1 MANRFQRGNFVVSD
15 LDRSVE
21 FYINVLGMDLDF
33 VKESEP
39 DSYSYIVFNI
49 SRERRLRFAMLSYPD
64 QARVMALTEI
74 DGELDPLQQPIRSAI
89 VIEVPDFDGT
99 ITRAE
104 NYSCHVFPEEQLLTP
119 DGREGRQVGIQDP
132 DGNLIVIY
140 FITHHPNQESDQ

>member
-1 MANRFQRGNFVVSD
+1 VANRFQRGNFVVSD

-21 FYINVLGMDLDF
+21 FYTNVLGMDLDF

-99 ITRAE
+99 VTRAE
-104 NYSCHVFPEEQLLTP
+104 DYSCHVFPEEQLLTP

>member
-15 LDRSVE
+15 LDRSVD
-21 FYINVLGMDLDF
+21 FYTSVLGMDVDF
-33 VKESEP
+33 IKESEP
-39 DSYSYIVFNI
+39 DSYSYIVFKI

-64 QARVMALTEI
+64 QPRVMALTEI
-74 DGELDPLQQPIRSAI
+74 DGGLDPLQQPIRSAI

-104 NYSCHVFPEEQLLTP
+104 GYSCHVFPEEKLFTP

-140 FITHHPNQESDQ
+140 FITYHPNQESDK

>member
-21 FYINVLGMDLDF
+21 FYTNVLGMDLDF

-99 ITRAE
+99 VTRAE
-104 NYSCHVFPEEQLLTP
+104 DYSCHVFPEEQLLTP

>member
-1 MANRFQRGNFVVSD
+1 VANRFQRGNFVVSN

-21 FYINVLGMDLDF
+21 FYTDVLGMDLDF

>member
-1 MANRFQRGNFVVSD
+1 VANRFQRGNFVVSD

-21 FYINVLGMDLDF
+21 FYTNVLGMNIDF
-33 VKESEP
+33 IKESEP
-39 DSYSYIVFNI
+39 DSYSYIVFKI

-64 QARVMALTEI
+64 QPRVMALTEI
-74 DGELDPLQQPIRSAI
+74 DGGLDPLQQPIRSAI
-89 VIEVPDFDGT
+89 VIEVPDFDGA

-104 NYSCHVFPEEQLLTP
+104 DYSCHIYPEEKLFTP

-140 FITHHPNQESDQ
+140 FITCHPDEKSDK

>member
-1 MANRFQRGNFVVSD
+1 MANRFQRGNFVVSN

-21 FYINVLGMDLDF
+21 FYTDVLGMDLDF

-89 VIEVPDFDGT
+89 VIEVPDFDGA

>member
-1 MANRFQRGNFVVSD
+1 MANRFQRGNFVVSN

-21 FYINVLGMDLDF
+21 FYTDVLGMTLDF

>member
-21 FYINVLGMDLDF
+21 FYTNVLGMDLDF

-99 ITRAE
+99 VTRAE
-104 NYSCHVFPEEQLLTP
+104 DYSCHVFPEEQLLTP

-140 FITHHPNQESDQ
+140 FITYHPDEKSDK

>member
-1 MANRFQRGNFVVSD
+1 MANRFQRGNFVVSN

-21 FYINVLGMDLDF
+21 FYTDVLGMDLDF

-99 ITRAE
+99 ITRAK

>member
-15 LDRSVE
+15 LDRSVD
-21 FYINVLGMDLDF
+21 FYTNVLGMDLDF

-99 ITRAE
+99 VTRAE
-104 NYSCHVFPEEQLLTP
+104 DYSCHVFPEEQLLTP

>member
-1 MANRFQRGNFVVSD
+1 MANRFQRGNFVVSN
-15 LDRSVE
+15 LDRSVG
-21 FYINVLGMDLDF
+21 FYTDVLGMDLDF

>member
-1 MANRFQRGNFVVSD
+1 MANRFQRGNFVVSN

-21 FYINVLGMDLDF
+21 FYTDVLGMDLDF

>member
-15 LDRSVE
+15 LDRSVD
-21 FYINVLGMDLDF
+21 FYTNVLRMNVDF
-33 VKESEP
+33 IKESEP
-39 DSYSYIVFNI
+39 DSYSYTVFKI

-64 QARVMALTEI
+64 QPRVMALTEI
-74 DGELDPLQQPIRSAI
+74 DGGLDPLQQPIRSAI
-89 VIEVPDFDGT
+89 VIEVPDFDGA

-104 NYSCHVFPEEQLLTP
+104 DYSCHIYPEEKLFTP